1 MKGEAES
8 RVKLLQP
15 PFVKHYFFISSIHA
29 PFITQV
35 TLTSSK
41 RFSVPLIFALFRATN
56 PFPYSGALLSPKT
69 KQMVQIQHV
78 FLFGKLQD

>member
-1 MKGEAES
+1 MKGEAEP
-8 RVKLLQP
+8 RKLKLPQP
-15 PFVKHYFFISSIHA
+15 PFVKHYFLNSNIHA
-29 PFITQV
+29 PFIIQM

-41 RFSVPLIFALFRATN
+41 RFSVPLIFVLFHATN

-78 FLFGKLQD
+78 FLFGK